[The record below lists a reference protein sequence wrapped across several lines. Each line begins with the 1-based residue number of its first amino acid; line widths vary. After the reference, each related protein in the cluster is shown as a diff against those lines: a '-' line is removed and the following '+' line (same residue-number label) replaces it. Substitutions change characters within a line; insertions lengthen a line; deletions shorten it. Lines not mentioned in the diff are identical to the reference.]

1 MKKSEEKPWDL
12 WDNIKKTIH
21 AYENPRKEREM
32 DRKLISRK
40 NVLKIPKHG
49 KINEHQIHGTQ
60 TPNKLNLKGIYTET
74 HIIKLSEVKHKEKKI
89 ESSSR
94 KVALT

>member
-1 MKKSEEKPWDL
+1 MKIQEGKEKG
-12 WDNIKKTIH
+12 T
-21 AYENPRKEREM
+21 ENYFQE
-32 DRKLISRK
+32 K

-74 HIIKLSEVKHKEKKI
+74 HIIKLSEGKHKEKSLKAPA
-89 ESSSR
+89 E
-94 KVALT
+94 KWL